1 MLYDEKTESLRIGDG
16 TTTNTMQ
23 KLPTWVVA
31 NKYPAFFDLESNTA
45 IEQTARLY
53 GAVNTLIENYNTF
66 ISVVEEEITTMV
78 EQYALDNETH
88 EVAVRQIMQDF
99 FDSVET
105 SLQLQDAK
113 IEAIENSFVDNLS
126 KTVTQAINDGKIK
139 VNIEY
144 NEETE
149 EVNIV
154 AD

>member
-16 TTTNTMQ
+16 TTTNAMQ
-23 KLPTWVVA
+23 KLPAWVVA

-66 ISVVEEEITTMV
+66 ISVVEEEITIMV

-99 FDSVET
+99 FDGVET
-105 SLQLQDAK
+105 SLELQNSK
-113 IEAIENSFVDNLS
+113 IEAIENSFVDNLE
-126 KTVTQAINDGKIK
+126 KTVTKAINDGKITVK
-139 VNIEY
+139 VAY

-154 AD
+154 AE

>member
-16 TTTNTMQ
+16 ATTNAMQ
-23 KLPTWVVA
+23 KLPAWVVA

-105 SLQLQDAK
+105 SLQLQNSK

-126 KTVTQAINDGKIK
+126 KTVTQAINDGKITVK
-139 VNIEY
+139 VAY

-154 AD
+154 AE

>member
-16 TTTNTMQ
+16 TTTNAMQ
-23 KLPTWVVA
+23 KLPAWVVA

-66 ISVVEEEITTMV
+66 ISVVEEEITTMI

-105 SLQLQDAK
+105 SLQLQNSK
-113 IEAIENSFVDNLS
+113 IEAIENSFVDNLE
-126 KTVTQAINDGKIK
+126 KTVTKAINDGKITVK
-139 VNIEY
+139 VAY

-154 AD
+154 AE